1 MKIAIVGG
9 YGKMGRWLA
18 ALLKA
23 EGKEVVISGRSEEKL
38 RETAEALGVA
48 CTMDNN
54 AAIEGAEYIILS
66 VPIDSFENVVKE
78 IGGNVQPG
86 QNVIDIT
93 STKEFPV
100 NIMQRHIKK
109 GTVLGAHPLFGPGAK
124 NLANKNFILT
134 PTTEAEA
141 ALADLVSDFLEER
154 DARVTVMTP
163 REHDETMSLVLG
175 LSHFI
180 AIVSADTL
188 LSLGRYKAL
197 EIAGSTTYKVLLI
210 LLESVLTEDPDL
222 YASIQLG
229 LPKVNEYEKVF
240 NTMAQ
245 EWADLVRHKDRRGF
259 VKRMENLKAQ
269 LERVSPDYGQAYEK
283 MYRIVEGL

>member
-1 MKIAIVGG
+1 MKIAIIGG

-18 ALLKA
+18 TLLKA
-23 EGKEVVISGRSEEKL
+23 EGKEVVIAGRNQEKL
-38 RETAEALGVA
+38 QAVADELDIA

-54 AAIEGAEYIILS
+54 AAIEGAEYIVLS
-66 VPIDSFENVVKE
+66 VPIDSFEGVVKE

-86 QNVIDIT
+86 QAVIDIT

-100 NIMQRHIKK
+100 NQMHRHIKE
-109 GTVLGAHPLFGPGAK
+109 GLVLGAHPLFGPGAS

-134 PTTEAEA
+134 PTNEEEA
-141 ALADLVSDFLEER
+141 ALADRVSEFIEER
-154 DARVTVMTP
+154 DGRVTVMTP
-163 REHDETMSLVLG
+163 REHDETMSMVLG

-188 LSLGRYKAL
+188 LTLGRYKAL
-197 EIAGSTTYKVLLI
+197 ELAGSSTYKVLLI
-210 LLESVLTEDPDL
+210 LLESVLTEDPEL
-222 YASIQLG
+222 YASIQLS
-229 LPKVNEYEKVF
+229 LPKVNEYEKTF
-240 NTMAQ
+240 NAMAQ

-269 LERVSPDYGQAYEK
+269 MERVSPDYGQAYEK
-283 MYRIVEGL
+283 MYRIVEGM